1 MSGEK
6 PTTAFVL
13 MLLSGIILL
22 LFAILALAIGALL
35 RAEIPLEESMP
46 LPTGMGFLTAF
57 AIGTVMIIVGAIA
70 LLIGLLMIVAAF
82 KIRSGEPGK
91 VKTWSIIGIILSIV
105 SLITVGGGFY
115 LSFVLG
121 LIGGILGL
129 TWKPPEKP
137 VAQEQT
143 PLPPPVLS
151 LIHI

>member
-13 MLLSGIILL
+13 MLLAGIILL

-143 PLPPPVLS
+143 PLPPPV
-151 LIHI
+151 